1 MPSYLVWQVTAAAS
15 AHLFHL
21 LIMGLYVATIRFP
34 TALPAFATLQQH
46 YYQQTGLRPRLV
58 ATVQLAASPASVP
71 LLSTPA
77 DLTAQLQ
84 GDAAAVVAL
93 EARHAAE
100 QDVLRQVRAYEQVAA
115 ARDQYQTALASLTHV
130 SYVELMVEYGNFYA
144 IEFSVKELVVTVHQ
158 YAGQEYAVDSLL
170 KVLVDLGGLY
180 ETGTSADAGARPPRW
195 RKLKRWAEYRWYNRP
210 RK

>member
-1 MPSYLVWQVTAAAS
+1 
-15 AHLFHL
+15 
-21 LIMGLYVATIRFP
+21 MGLYVATIRFT

-46 YYQQTGLRPRLV
+46 YYQQTGLRLRLV
-58 ATVQLAASPASVP
+58 ATVQPAASQASVP

-93 EARHAAE
+93 EAHYAAS
-100 QDVLRQVRAYEQVAA
+100 QNVLRQARAYEQAAA
-115 ARDQYQTALASLTHV
+115 ARDQYQAALARLTHV
-130 SYVELMVEYGNFYA
+130 SYVELVVEYGDFYA
-144 IEFSVKELVVTVHQ
+144 IEFSVKGLVVTVHQ

-170 KVLVDLGGLY
+170 KVLVDLGGVY
-180 ETGTSADAGARPPRW
+180 ETGASADAVARPLRW
-195 RKLKRWAEYRWYNRP
+195 RKLKRWADYRWYNRP